1 MTMTDKHS
9 ADHKA
14 AGSGRT
20 KAQERELDEA
30 LEDTFPASDPVSVGH
45 ATGDEEIY
53 APIGRRTPLLDVDLI
68 KRLASKLK
76 RSAEK

>member
-1 MTMTDKHS
+1 MGMTDKPV
-9 ADHKA
+9 ADRKA
-14 AGSGRT
+14 GEGGRT

-45 ATGDEEIY
+45 ATGDEEIF

-76 RSAEK
+76 RSTEN